1 MIIAD
6 ANVWIDFFKR
16 PNDRLSEVLAE
27 LLRERRIALVGIIL
41 AELLRGARSDRELR
55 VMNHVLDGPDY
66 IEMKRNDWAR
76 AGRISMELDAAG
88 QRIPVTDALIAAIA
102 LEGQH
107 EVLTRDRRHFE
118 RIPGLRL
125 YEPEGVA

>member
-6 ANVWIDFFKR
+6 ANIWIDFFKR
-16 PNDRLSEVLAE
+16 PNDRLSEVLDA
-27 LLRERRIALVGIIL
+27 LLRERRVALVGIIL
-41 AELLRGARSDRELR
+41 AELLRGARSERELR

-66 IEMKRNDWAR
+66 IEMNRNDWSR
-76 AGRISMELDAAG
+76 AGRISMELDSTG

-107 EVLTRDRRHFE
+107 EVFTRDKRHFE

-125 YEPEGVA
+125 YQPEGVA

>member
-6 ANVWIDFFKR
+6 ANIWIDFFKR
-16 PNDRLSEVLAE
+16 PNDRLSEVLDA
-27 LLRERRIALVGIIL
+27 LLRERRVALVGIIL
-41 AELLRGARSDRELR
+41 AELLRGARSERELR

-66 IEMKRNDWAR
+66 IEMNRNDWSR
-76 AGRISMELDAAG
+76 AGRISMELDSTG

-107 EVLTRDRRHFE
+107 EVFTRDKRHFE

-125 YEPEGVA
+125 YQPEGAA

>member
-6 ANVWIDFFKR
+6 ANIWIDFFKR
-16 PNDRLSEVLAE
+16 PNDRLSEVLDA
-27 LLRERRIALVGIIL
+27 LLRERRVALVGIIL
-41 AELLRGARSDRELR
+41 AELLRGARSERELG

-66 IEMKRNDWAR
+66 IEMNRNDWSR
-76 AGRISMELDAAG
+76 AGRISMELDSTG

-107 EVLTRDRRHFE
+107 EVFTRDKRHFE

-125 YEPEGVA
+125 YQPEGAA

>member
-16 PNDRLSEVLAE
+16 PNDRLSELLDELISEGRVAVVGVVLT
-27 LLRERRIALVGIIL
+27 
-41 AELLRGARSDRELR
+41 ELLRGARSESEFR

-66 IEMKRNDWAR
+66 IEMRRNDWAR

-88 QRIPVTDALIAAIA
+88 RRIPVTDALIAAIA

-107 EVLTRDRRHFE
+107 EVLTRDKRHFE
-118 RIPGLRL
+118 RVPGLRL
-125 YEPEGVA
+125 YQHEGSA